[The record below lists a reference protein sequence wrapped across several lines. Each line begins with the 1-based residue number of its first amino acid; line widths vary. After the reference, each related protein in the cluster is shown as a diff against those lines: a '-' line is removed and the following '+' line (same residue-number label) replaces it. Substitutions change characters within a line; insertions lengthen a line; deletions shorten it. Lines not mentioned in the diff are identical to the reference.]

1 MQDPVVYMDYT
12 DGVQSEVDGVVDLM
26 WVTES
31 QDNDKKINKN
41 GHKHQVTNSF
51 IAAHLCVDIQ
61 FLSTGR

>member
-31 QDNDKKINKN
+31 
-41 GHKHQVTNSF
+41 
-51 IAAHLCVDIQ
+51 
-61 FLSTGR
+61 